1 MMMLCDS
8 SRTKYDECSVDKF
21 GDKWR
26 TDSICKCFWGVDK
39 WRTKKIVNKYLLS
52 LQNHKNILHSILLQF
67 SPNLLFYTVLKHQI
81 RPFPTLTHGS
91 NSFPP
96 FPGCIPGSSCRIGGI
111 LLFYRRGKQQNN
123 AIAVRIGGIAK
134 TTSYLTIPK
143 NHIATSPPH
152 PSQNPLPHH
161 TSIRNPP
168 ILHTPPLSRQ
178 TNHFEKTKKSR
189 Q

>member
-1 MMMLCDS
+1 MIRHKSYLM
-8 SRTKYDECSVDKF
+8 SVVWISLGISGGWIVF
-21 GDKWR
+21 ISVLGLW
-26 TDSICKCFWGVDK
+26 INGGL
-39 WRTKKIVNKYLLS
+39 KKIVNKYLLS
-52 LQNHKNILHSILLQF
+52 LQKHKDILPSIPLQF
-67 SPNLLFYTVLKHQI
+67 PYSLLFYTVLKHQLQPLPHSI
-81 RPFPTLTHGS
+81 TRIKSIPAVLLAASPDRLAGS
-91 NSFPP
+91 
-96 FPGCIPGSSCRIGGI
+96 GGI
-111 LLFYRRGKQQNN
+111 PPFYRRGKQQNN

-152 PSQNPLPHH
+152 PPQNPLPHH